1 MFNSI
6 FKHFKTI
13 IMTKE
18 TKIIAGLLAG
28 AALGAAVA
36 LIISGDK
43 GGDFKE
49 SVSDWLADVI
59 DASKDRIANATDTVK
74 DSISKVTA

>member
-1 MFNSI
+1 
-6 FKHFKTI
+6 
-13 IMTKE
+13 MTKE

-36 LIISGDK
+36 LIISSDK
-43 GGDFKE
+43 GGDLKE
-49 SVSDWLADVI
+49 TVSDWLADVI
-59 DASKDRIANATDTVK
+59 DASKDRIANASDTVK

>member
-1 MFNSI
+1 
-6 FKHFKTI
+6 
-13 IMTKE
+13 MTKE
-18 TKIIAGLLAG
+18 TKIVAGILAG

-36 LIISGDK
+36 LIISSDK
-43 GGDFKE
+43 SGNLKE

-59 DASKDRIANATDTVK
+59 DASKDRLASASDTVK